1 MHITFEFDIPE
12 YWDQYIWIP
21 FKKANKN
28 IYYKVLKTMVPKMRT
43 YR

>member
-1 MHITFEFDIPE
+1 MHITFEFEITE

-28 IYYKVLKTMVPKMRT
+28 IRNDACLFNL
-43 YR
+43 